1 MSTNLAFPFW
11 GKKTTMNSGSSC
23 NSFEMM
29 NVFYFSGIKITW
41 CTGWGAVGGGGGLQ

>member
-1 MSTNLAFPFW
+1 
-11 GKKTTMNSGSSC
+11 MNSGSSR

-41 CTGWGAVGGGGGLQ
+41 CTGWSGWVGGHSENASKCFLHDLDQ